1 MNRLSFFLWRLIVTS
16 SIVKETIA
24 KAFIETKGGHLTTNI
39 DLSQR
44 EQLLLQVRGCKD
56 LYVVL
61 REKEGGEEAIIG
73 IGISGNSGLF
83 VKPCHQCEAQ
93 YGDTSGY
100 LNCATFKSFWITWAG
115 LAVTIGHDHD
125 VGLQELVLSTSIET
139 YKVNFL
145 VLTGVADWI
154 IETEA
159 SKNVRHQ
166 FRRTLEGMID
176 DLNVFKELNAA
187 NIINCIEACHEIK
200 GCQSINYNKQDSVCE
215 LFAALPGEGD
225 FKAKA
230 NVQSWIVAV

>member
-1 MNRLSFFLWRLIVTS
+1 MNRLSFLWRLIVTTG
-16 SIVKETIA
+16 ILKETIG
-24 KAFIETKGGHLTTNI
+24 KAFIETKDVQLTTNI

-44 EQLLLQVRGCKD
+44 DQLLLQVRGCKD
-56 LYVVL
+56 LFVAL
-61 REKEGGEEAIIG
+61 REKEGGNEALIRIG
-73 IGISGNSGLF
+73 VSGNIGLF
-83 VKPCHQCEAQ
+83 VIPCHHCAVQNGA
-93 YGDTSGY
+93 TSAY
-100 LNCATFKSFWITWAG
+100 LDCAAFKPFWVKWAG
-115 LAVTIGHDHD
+115 LTVQIGHGHD
-125 VGLQELVLSTSIET
+125 VGLQEIVLTTSIET

-145 VLTGVADWI
+145 DLTGVADWI

-166 FRRTLEGMID
+166 FRRTLKGMID
-176 DLNVFKELNAA
+176 ALKVFKELNAP
-187 NIINCIEACHEIK
+187 NIINCIEACHEIE